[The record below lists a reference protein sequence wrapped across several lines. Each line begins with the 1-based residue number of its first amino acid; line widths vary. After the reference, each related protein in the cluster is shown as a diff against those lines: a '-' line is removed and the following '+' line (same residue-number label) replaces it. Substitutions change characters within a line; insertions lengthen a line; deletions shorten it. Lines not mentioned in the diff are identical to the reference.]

1 MVRVKEIFGQDKI
14 LVISQ
19 KFHNE
24 RAIYI
29 AEQLRLKAIG
39 FNAQD
44 VQKYYGIKTSIREK
58 FARVKVVLDFWLGV
72 KPKFLGEKIRMK

>member
-1 MVRVKEIFGQDKI
+1 MVRVKEIFGQDEVLI
-14 LVISQ
+14 ISQ

-29 AEQLRLKAIG
+29 ANRLGIKATG

-44 VQKYYGIKTSIREK
+44 VQKNYGFKTSVREK
-58 FARVKVVLDFWLGV
+58 FARVKVMLDFLTGV
-72 KPKFLGEKIRMK
+72 EPKFLGKKIRIG